1 MPYLHHVQTSIVQ
14 TIKRTTMQRRNF
26 ILNAALSLGALSLE
40 DQRLFAA
47 GPAGRRRAGQAED
60 PWKMRPLRRDVGI
73 FTEKGGTI
81 AWLVSKKGIVVVDAE
96 FPEQAGHLIG
106 ELKKQSDQPFEL
118 LINTHHHGD
127 HTAGNIAFKGLVKDV
142 AAHGNSLAN
151 QQRVAV
157 AQKTEDKQLYPN
169 ITYTDG
175 WNYRIGHEHIRAYY
189 FGPGHT
195 NGDSIIHF
203 QHANVAHMG
212 DLMFN
217 RRWAFI
223 DRSAG
228 ASISNWIVALD
239 KAIHTFDSGTL
250 FVFGHAFD
258 PEKVT
263 GGKED
268 LKAMQNYLTQLQ
280 AFANQAFHAGRSK
293 EDFVKEKA
301 IPGVTEWQGDG
312 IERGL
317 QAAYEEVAAS
327 QVP

>member
-228 ASISNWIVALD
+228 ASISN
-239 KAIHTFDSGTL
+239 
-250 FVFGHAFD
+250 
-258 PEKVT
+258 
-263 GGKED
+263 
-268 LKAMQNYLTQLQ
+268 
-280 AFANQAFHAGRSK
+280 
-293 EDFVKEKA
+293 
-301 IPGVTEWQGDG
+301 
-312 IERGL
+312 
-317 QAAYEEVAAS
+317 
-327 QVP
+327 

>member
-1 MPYLHHVQTSIVQ
+1 
-14 TIKRTTMQRRNF
+14 MQRRNF
-26 ILNAALSLGALSLE
+26 LRNASLTLGALSLL
-40 DQRLFAA
+40 DQKLFSAMLA
-47 GPAGRRRAGQAED
+47 D
-60 PWKMRPLRRDVGI
+60 NPWKMKPLRGGVGI

-81 AWLVSKKGIVVVDAE
+81 AYLLTKKGIVIVDAE

-106 ELKKQSDQPFEL
+106 ELKKQSDKPFGM

-127 HTAGNIAFKGLVKDV
+127 HTSGNIAFKGLVRDV
-142 AAHGNSLAN
+142 AAHTNSLAN

-157 AQKTEDKQLYPN
+157 TQKTEDKQLYPN
-169 ITYTDG
+169 ITYGDSWHYTM
-175 WNYRIGHEHIRAYY
+175 GHEHIQVYY
-189 FGPGHT
+189 FGAGHT

-203 QHANVAHMG
+203 EHANIAHMG
-212 DLMFN
+212 DLVFN

-228 ASISNWIVALD
+228 ASVNNWIVALD
-239 KAIHTFDSGTL
+239 KAIHTFDDNTL

-263 GGKED
+263 GNKDD
-268 LKAMQNYLTQLQ
+268 LRAMQNYLAKLQ
-280 AFANQAFHAGRSK
+280 TFAVKSFQSGKSK
-293 EDFVKEKA
+293 EDFIKEKA

-317 QAAYEEVAAS
+317 QAAYEEVAAN
-327 QVP
+327 QAL